1 METVVC
7 LNCYDFFLPS
17 PRHKNQ
23 IYCMKPEC
31 RRAKKAAWKHT
42 KIKAD
47 PQFRKEQHL
56 SNQKW
61 VNNNPGYWTDYRKRK
76 PEKAERN
83 RILQRIRNQRRRANK
98 QQSGIA
104 NPPLIAKVDS
114 SKPNKFG
121 LIGQFWLVP
130 VIAKVDALKVNIVE
144 LSTPYQ

>member
-7 LNCYDFFLPS
+7 LNCYDFFLLS
-17 PRHKNQ
+17 SRHKSQ
-23 IYCMKPEC
+23 TYCMKPEC
-31 RRAKKAAWKHT
+31 RRAKKAAWKRT
-42 KIKAD
+42 KMKTD
-47 PQFRKEQHL
+47 PQFSREQHL
-56 SNQKW
+56 SNKKW

-83 RILQRIRNQRRRANK
+83 CILQRIRNQRRRANK
-98 QQSGIA
+98 LA
-104 NPPLIAKVDS
+104 DPPLIAKVDA

-144 LSTPYQ
+144 ITAAYQ

>member
-1 METVVC
+1 
-7 LNCYDFFLPS
+7 
-17 PRHKNQ
+17 
-23 IYCMKPEC
+23 MKPEC
-31 RRAKKAAWKHT
+31 RRAKKAAWKRT
-42 KIKAD
+42 KMKTD
-47 PQFRKEQHL
+47 PQFSRTQHL

-61 VNNNPGYWTDYRKRK
+61 VNSNPSYWTDYRKRK

-83 RILQRIRNQRRRANK
+83 RILQRVRNQRRRANK
-98 QQSGIA
+98 QQLDSA
-104 NPPLIAKVDS
+104 DPPLIAKVDS

>member
-1 METVVC
+1 METVLC

-17 PRHKNQ
+17 PRHKSQ
-23 IYCMKPEC
+23 TYCMKPEC
-31 RRAKKAAWKHT
+31 RRAKKAAWKRT
-42 KIKAD
+42 KMKTD
-47 PQFRKEQHL
+47 PQFSREQHL

-98 QQSGIA
+98 LA
-104 NPPLIAKVDS
+104 DPPLIAKVDA
-114 SKPNKFG
+114 SKTNKFG

-144 LSTPYQ
+144 ITAA